1 MGINNTFQNKIYKQ
15 QKMNQENQLRNQI
28 TVIDKEVTW
37 DKTQVI
43 MSKTNAFGIIEYA
56 NEVFVDVSGYEDY
69 ELMGQPHNMIRHPD
83 MPKVIFKVLWENLKA
98 GKNFHAIV
106 KNLAKSGRYYWV
118 VTDFEIAKD
127 ENGVIVNY
135 FGRRQAVP
143 QEVISLHIE
152 PLYKKLLQ
160 IEAAS
165 GVEFGEKYLI
175 GFLEEKKRTYVE
187 YIKELIY
194 EHEKAQ
200 SKFAQYEEQ
209 DNDEEEERGF
219 FRRLFN
225 R

>member
-1 MGINNTFQNKIYKQ
+1 
-15 QKMNQENQLRNQI
+15 MNQDNQSQNRV

-56 NEVFVDVSGYEDY
+56 NEVFVDVCGYEDY
-69 ELMGQPHNMIRHPD
+69 ELMGQPHNIIRHPD
-83 MPKVIFKVLWENLKA
+83 MPRVIFKVLWENLKN

-118 VTDFEIAKD
+118 ITDFEIARD

-143 QEVISLHIE
+143 QEVIALHIE

-165 GVEFGEKYLI
+165 GMEFSEKYLI

-194 EHEKAQ
+194 EYEKAQ
-200 SKFAQYEEQ
+200 AKFAQYEVQ
-209 DNDEEEERGF
+209 DGDEEEEKGF

>member
-1 MGINNTFQNKIYKQ
+1 
-15 QKMNQENQLRNQI
+15 MNQENQVQNRV

-69 ELMGQPHNMIRHPD
+69 ELMGQPHNIIRHPD
-83 MPKVIFKVLWENLKA
+83 MPKVIFKVLWENLKQ

-118 VTDFEIAKD
+118 ITDFEIAKD

-165 GVEFGEKYLI
+165 GVEFSEKYLI
-175 GFLEEKKRTYVE
+175 GFLEEKKRSYVE

-194 EHEKAQ
+194 EHEKSQ
-200 SKFAQYEEQ
+200 SKFAQYEQHEE
-209 DNDEEEERGF
+209 NEEEEERGF

>member
-1 MGINNTFQNKIYKQ
+1 
-15 QKMNQENQLRNQI
+15 MNQENQLQGKI
-28 TVIDKEVTW
+28 AVIDKEVTW

-69 ELMGQPHNMIRHPD
+69 ELMGQPHNIIRHPD
-83 MPKVIFKVLWENLKA
+83 MPKVIFKVLWENLKQ

-118 VTDFEIAKD
+118 ITDFEIAKD

-135 FGRRQAVP
+135 FGRRQSVP
-143 QEVISLHIE
+143 QEVVSLHIE

-165 GVEFGEKYLI
+165 GVEFSEKYLI
-175 GFLEEKKRTYVE
+175 GFLEEKKRSYVE
-187 YIKELIY
+187 YIKELIL

-200 SKFAQYEEQ
+200 LKFAQYEEQ
-209 DNDEEEERGF
+209 SDDEEEEGRGF

>member
-1 MGINNTFQNKIYKQ
+1 
-15 QKMNQENQLRNQI
+15 MNQENQLQNRI

-69 ELMGQPHNMIRHPD
+69 ELMGQPHNIIRHPD
-83 MPKVIFKVLWENLKA
+83 MPKVIFKVLWENLKQ

-106 KNLAKSGRYYWV
+106 KNLAKSGRFYWV
-118 VTDFEIAKD
+118 ITDFEIAKD

-152 PLYKKLLQ
+152 PLYRKLLQ

-165 GVEFGEKYLI
+165 GVEFSEKYLI
-175 GFLEEKKRTYVE
+175 GFLEEKKRSYVE

-194 EHEKAQ
+194 EHEKNQ

-209 DNDEEEERGF
+209 EQEDEERGF

>member
-1 MGINNTFQNKIYKQ
+1 
-15 QKMNQENQLRNQI
+15 MNQENQLRNQI

-200 SKFAQYEEQ
+200 AKFAQYEEQ
-209 DNDEEEERGF
+209 DDDEEEEKGF

>member
-1 MGINNTFQNKIYKQ
+1 
-15 QKMNQENQLRNQI
+15 MNQENQVQNRV

-69 ELMGQPHNMIRHPD
+69 ELMGQPHNIIRHPD
-83 MPKVIFKVLWENLKA
+83 MPKVIFKVLWENLKQ

-118 VTDFEIAKD
+118 ITDFEIAKD

-135 FGRRQAVP
+135 FGRRQSVP
-143 QEVISLHIE
+143 HEVVSLYIE

-165 GVEFGEKYLI
+165 GVEFSEKYLI
-175 GFLEEKKRTYVE
+175 GFLEEKKRSYVE

-194 EHEKAQ
+194 EHEKSQ
-200 SKFAQYEEQ
+200 SKFAQYEQHEE
-209 DNDEEEERGF
+209 NDEEEERGF

>member
-1 MGINNTFQNKIYKQ
+1 
-15 QKMNQENQLRNQI
+15 MNQENQLQNRI
-28 TVIDKEVTW
+28 PVIDKEVTW

-69 ELMGQPHNMIRHPD
+69 ELMGQPHNIIRHPD

-106 KNLAKSGRYYWV
+106 KNLARSGRYYWV
-118 VTDFEIAKD
+118 ITDFEIAKD
-127 ENGVIVNY
+127 ENGVIMNY

-165 GVEFGEKYLI
+165 GVEYSEKYLI

-194 EHEKAQ
+194 EHEKTQ
-200 SKFAQYEEQ
+200 SKFANYEEKEKEEEE
-209 DNDEEEERGF
+209 EEEERGF

>member
-1 MGINNTFQNKIYKQ
+1 
-15 QKMNQENQLRNQI
+15 MNQENQLQNRI

-69 ELMGQPHNMIRHPD
+69 ELMGQPHNIIRHPD
-83 MPKVIFKVLWENLKA
+83 MPKVIFKVLWENLKN

-106 KNLAKSGRYYWV
+106 KNLARSGRYYWV
-118 VTDFEIAKD
+118 ITDFEIAKD

-160 IEAAS
+160 IESAS
-165 GVEFGEKYLI
+165 GVEFSEKYLI

-194 EHEKAQ
+194 ENEKAH
-200 SKFAQYEEQ
+200 SKLSQHEEQ
-209 DNDEEEERGF
+209 EEEEERGF

>member
-1 MGINNTFQNKIYKQ
+1 
-15 QKMNQENQLRNQI
+15 MNQENQLQNRI

-37 DKTQVI
+37 DKKQVI

-69 ELMGQPHNMIRHPD
+69 ELMGQPHNIIRHPD
-83 MPKVIFKVLWENLKA
+83 MPKVIFKVLWENLKQ

-118 VTDFEIAKD
+118 ITDFEIAKD

-135 FGRRQAVP
+135 FGRRQTVP

-165 GVEFGEKYLI
+165 GVEFSEKYLI
-175 GFLEEKKRTYVE
+175 GFLEEKKRSYVE

-200 SKFAQYEEQ
+200 SKFAQHEEQ
-209 DNDEEEERGF
+209 EDQEEERGF